1 MDRSI
6 GSLPPLESILEKMK
20 KWDGSP
26 LGKLQILS
34 HRWLTR
40 LESHPYIQAYGTFFR
55 RSRLSIG
62 TRSEPAINFDSVFF
76 FSLIFHLLVLILMNW
91 ATLSSSPVNQPGPI
105 QVRFIEIAKQVQRQP
120 AQRSKTAKRRPKLPR
135 PKKAPPLPA
144 PMVLAKTPRENPVS
158 FTPQSVESMIRLPTQ
173 QSSATPAHQLQVET
187 APVSTVDMLS
197 KYELKL
203 PKGLVQGQE
212 TPAMGGKPSAVQ
224 SPDFAPYLEM
234 IKRRVE
240 SVWNYPE
247 GVAGIQ
253 KVNLSFVLDRG
264 GKLVRAVV
272 LDSTNLE
279 LDQGVLEAVKKASP
293 FPPIPESLKDLAG
306 WPLRIRFTID
316 FGIKV
321 VK

>member
-1 MDRSI
+1 MDRRI
-6 GSLPPLESILEKMK
+6 GSLSPLESILEKMK
-20 KWDGSP
+20 KWDRSP
-26 LGKLQILS
+26 LGKFQIRS
-34 HRWLTR
+34 HHWLIR
-40 LESHPYIQAYGTFFR
+40 LESHPFIQAYGTIFR
-55 RSRLSIG
+55 GSRLSMG

-76 FSLIFHLLVLILMNW
+76 FSLIFHLLILILMSW

-105 QVRFIEIAKQVQRQP
+105 HVRFIEIAKQVQRQP
-120 AQRSKTAKRRPKLPR
+120 TQRSKTAKRRPKRPR

-144 PMVLAKTPRENPVS
+144 PKVVASLRENPVS

-173 QSSATPAHQLQVET
+173 QSSAAQAPQLQVET
-187 APVSTVDMLS
+187 APVSTVDMVS
-197 KYELKL
+197 INELKL
-203 PKGLVQGQE
+203 PKGLLQGEE
-212 TPAMGGKPSAVQ
+212 TPAMEGRTSAIQ

-240 SVWNYPE
+240 SVWSYPE

-253 KVNLSFVLDRG
+253 KVNLLFVLDRG

-272 LDSTNLE
+272 LDSTNPE
-279 LDQGVLEAVKKASP
+279 LDPGVLEAVKKASP
-293 FPPIPESLKDLAG
+293 FPPIPKSLKDLAG

-321 VK
+321 AK